1 MSAEIENMT
10 DGEIAKWQE
19 ELYELESSA
28 MAGPLISEEE
38 KMARTREF
46 LAGDHRQRLREAAA
60 ARREEL
66 KQEIAIASDSKW
78 KERRERNLELLSGY

>member
-10 DGEIAKWQE
+10 EEEIAKWLE

-38 KMARTREF
+38 KMARIREF
-46 LAGDHRQRLREAAA
+46 LAGYHRKKRREAAA

-66 KQEIAIASDSKW
+66 KEEIAVTSDPKK
-78 KERRERNLELLSGY
+78 KERLQRNLELLSGY

>member
-10 DGEIAKWQE
+10 DEEIAKWQE

-28 MAGPLISEEE
+28 MAGPLMSEEE
-38 KMARTREF
+38 KMARIREF
-46 LAGDHRQRLREAAA
+46 LAGDHRKKRREAAA

-66 KQEIAIASDSKW
+66 KQEIAIASNLKK
-78 KERRERNLELLSGY
+78 KERLQRNLELLSGY

>member
-10 DGEIAKWQE
+10 DEEIVKWQE

-28 MAGPLISEEE
+28 MAGPLMSEEE
-38 KMARTREF
+38 KMALVREF
-46 LAGDHRQRLREAAA
+46 LAGDHRKKRREAAA

-66 KQEIAIASDSKW
+66 KQEIAIASNLKK
-78 KERRERNLELLSGY
+78 KERLQRNLELLSGY

>member
-10 DGEIAKWQE
+10 DEEIVKWQE

-28 MAGPLISEEE
+28 MAGPRMSEEE
-38 KMARTREF
+38 IGVRLREF
-46 LAGDHRQRLREAAA
+46 LAGDHRKKRREAAV

-66 KQEIAIASDSKW
+66 KQEIAIASAPKK
-78 KERRERNLELLSGY
+78 KERLQRNLELLTGY